1 MWKCFK
7 NTNLILILNVFLHL
21 SVLINNSKKTKIVYW
36 IHFIPRWANYPI
48 WTDGLDLKGQ
58 IGAGQAFAGLR
69 DRKTDPLIRWSNRSF
84 IASAAAVLLQEVDIF
99 EIRFFAFPLDDVTS
113 GLGCGRVAY
122 QPTEKSDLKL
132 MKYKL

>member
-1 MWKCFK
+1 
-7 NTNLILILNVFLHL
+7 
-21 SVLINNSKKTKIVYW
+21 
-36 IHFIPRWANYPI
+36 
-48 WTDGLDLKGQ
+48 LKGQ
-58 IGAGQAFAGLR
+58 VGAGQAFAGLR
-69 DRKTDPLIRWSNRSF
+69 DRKTDPLIRSDRSF